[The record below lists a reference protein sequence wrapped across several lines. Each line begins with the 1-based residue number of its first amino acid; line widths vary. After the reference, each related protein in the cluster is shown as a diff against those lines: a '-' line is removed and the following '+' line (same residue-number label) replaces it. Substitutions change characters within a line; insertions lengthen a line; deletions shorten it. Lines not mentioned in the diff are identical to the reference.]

1 MSRKMRVVLI
11 HVLSWILFFLLPVL
25 FLRAS
30 GLLVSDDM
38 QLFILGH
45 IIRTSFLAII
55 FYLNYIWLVPGFLSN
70 KKQWVFFLIN
80 VLVLVVILIISRNL
94 SKAMGLMSNVGG
106 SPRALPAFILTNLII
121 LILGIGVAFGI
132 YLYTGLKRAEMQKT
146 EIELSYLKAR
156 LNPHFLFNT
165 LNAIYALSVRRSEL
179 TADAVSRLSSIMR
192 YVITESG
199 SDKVYLEK
207 ELEYIS
213 DFVELQKLRLTGKT
227 KVVFRSEGITAG
239 KKIVPLLLISFVENA
254 FKYGVSTE
262 LDSVIDVFIDIR
274 GDELS
279 LHVENT
285 KVSMNAKR
293 EGGGLGLETA
303 RQLLEHFYPNRY
315 TLSMSDNPTTFIVDL
330 KFTLV

>member
-1 MSRKMRVVLI
+1 MRVVLI

-30 GLLVSDDM
+30 GLLVSGDM

-45 IIRTSFLAII
+45 IVRTSFLAII
-55 FYLNYIWLVPGFLSN
+55 FYLNYRWLVPEFLLQ
-70 KKQWVFFLIN
+70 KKQWIFFLIN
-80 VLVLVVILIISRNL
+80 VLVLIAILVISRNL

-106 SPRALPAFILTNLII
+106 SPRALPAFIFTNLII

-146 EIELSYLKAR
+146 EIELSYVKAR

-199 SDKVYLEK
+199 SDRVYLEK

-213 DFVELQKLRLTGKT
+213 DFIELQKLRLTGKT
-227 KVVFRSEGITAG
+227 RVLYRSEGITAG

-262 LDSVIDVFIDIR
+262 HDSVIDVFIDIR
-274 GDELS
+274 GDDLS

-285 KVSMNAKR
+285 KVAMNARR
-293 EGGGLGLETA
+293 EGGGLGIETA

-315 TLSMSDNPTTFIVDL
+315 TLSISDNPTNFIVDL